1 MFPITSSGEVTMIW
15 ATEDTGFRHLYLITS
30 IITKVSH
37 ENGIQNVDPSE
48 SKYFIVL
55 VMNVLLFYCF
65 FILR

>member
-1 MFPITSSGEVTMIW
+1 MFPITTSGEVTMIW

-55 VMNVLLFYCF
+55 IVNILFLF
-65 FILR
+65 

>member
-1 MFPITSSGEVTMIW
+1 MFPITCSSEVTMIW

-48 SKYFIVL
+48 SKYFE
-55 VMNVLLFYCF
+55 
-65 FILR
+65 

>member
-37 ENGIQNVDPSE
+37 ENGLQNVDPSE
-48 SKYFIVL
+48 SKHFLSSVELIS
-55 VMNVLLFYCF
+55 
-65 FILR
+65 

>member
-1 MFPITSSGEVTMIW
+1 MFPFTSSSEVTMIW

-48 SKYFIVL
+48 SI
-55 VMNVLLFYCF
+55 
-65 FILR
+65 